1 MFKSKKVIVSG
12 ATGFIGQHLIPILL
26 KDGYEVLAISRSQ
39 KRAESFPWFKDVKFI
54 SYDFHSD
61 LQITETEVE
70 GFRGLIHLAWQDL
83 PNYDS
88 SVHLKKN
95 LPCSY
100 KFIESLLNKGVNQ
113 VLIAGTC
120 FEYGLKSGA
129 ISSSSTTEPTTLY
142 ATAKDTLR
150 KKLTSLSL
158 NKDFNLQWAR
168 IFYMFGKGQNSN
180 SIISQLD
187 FAIKNKQK
195 VFRMSGGEQIRDYLP
210 VEKAAEKLFY
220 LYKSGNKGIFNICSG
235 KPISIRNLVESYI
248 EKKNSNI
255 IPKYGYYPYSV
266 YEPMQ
271 FWGIQN
277 I

>member
-39 KRAESFPWFKDVKFI
+39 KRAETLPWFKDVKFV

-61 LQITETEVE
+61 QQITEVE

-95 LPCSY
+95 LPYSY
-100 KFIESLLNKGVNQ
+100 QFIESLINKGVNQ

-129 ISSSSTTEPTTLY
+129 ISSASTTEPTTLY

-235 KPISIRNLVESYI
+235 KPISIKNLVESYI

>member
-26 KDGYEVLAISRSQ
+26 KDGYEVLAISRNR
-39 KRAESFPWFKDVKFI
+39 KRAEFLPWFKDVKFI

-61 LQITETEVE
+61 QQITKVE

-88 SVHLKKN
+88 SIHVKKN

-100 KFIESLLNKGVNQ
+100 RFIDSLIDKGVNQ

-129 ISSSSTTEPTTLY
+129 ISSSSTTEPTTQY
-142 ATAKDTLR
+142 AIAKDTLR
-150 KKLTSLSL
+150 KKLTLLSFK
-158 NKDFNLQWAR
+158 KDFNLQWAR

-187 FAIKNKQK
+187 FAIKNNQK
-195 VFRMSGGEQIRDYLP
+195 VFHMSGGEQLRDYLP
-210 VEKAAEKLFY
+210 VEKASEKLSN

-255 IPKYGYYPYSV
+255 VPKYGYYPYSV

>member
-26 KDGYEVLAISRSQ
+26 KDGYEVLAISRNQ
-39 KRAESFPWFKDVKFI
+39 KRAEFLPWFKDVKFI

-61 LQITETEVE
+61 QQITKVE

-88 SVHLKKN
+88 SIHVKKN

-100 KFIESLLNKGVNQ
+100 RFIDSLIDKGVNQ

-129 ISSSSTTEPTTLY
+129 ISSSSTKEPTTQY
-142 ATAKDTLR
+142 AIAKDTLR
-150 KKLTSLSL
+150 KKLTLLSFK
-158 NKDFNLQWAR
+158 KDFNLQWAR

-187 FAIKNKQK
+187 FAIKNNQK
-195 VFRMSGGEQIRDYLP
+195 VFHMSGGEQLRDYLP
-210 VEKAAEKLFY
+210 VEKASEKLSN

>member
-39 KRAESFPWFKDVKFI
+39 KRAESLPWFKDVKFV

-61 LQITETEVE
+61 QQITEVE

-235 KPISIRNLVESYI
+235 KPISIKNLVESYI

>member
-26 KDGYEVLAISRSQ
+26 KDGYEVLAISRNQ
-39 KRAESFPWFKDVKFI
+39 KRAEFLPWFKDVKFI

-61 LQITETEVE
+61 QQITKVE

-88 SVHLKKN
+88 SIHVKKN

-100 KFIESLLNKGVNQ
+100 RFIDSLIDKGVNQ

-129 ISSSSTTEPTTLY
+129 ISSSSTTEPTTQY
-142 ATAKDTLR
+142 AIAKDTLR
-150 KKLTSLSL
+150 KKLTLLSL
-158 NKDFNLQWAR
+158 KKDFNLQWAR

-187 FAIKNKQK
+187 FAIKNNQK
-195 VFRMSGGEQIRDYLP
+195 VFHMSGGEQLRDYLP
-210 VEKAAEKLFY
+210 VEKASEKLSN

>member
-12 ATGFIGQHLIPILL
+12 ASGFIGQHLIPILL
-26 KDGYEVLAISRSQ
+26 KDGYEVLAISRNR
-39 KRAESFPWFKDVKFI
+39 KRAEFLPWFKDVKFI

-61 LQITETEVE
+61 QQITKVE

-88 SVHLKKN
+88 SIHVKKN

-100 KFIESLLNKGVNQ
+100 RFIDSLIDKGVNQ

-129 ISSSSTTEPTTLY
+129 ISSSSTTEPTTQY
-142 ATAKDTLR
+142 AIAKDTLR
-150 KKLTSLSL
+150 KKLTLLSFK
-158 NKDFNLQWAR
+158 KDFNLQWAR

-187 FAIKNKQK
+187 FAIKNNQK
-195 VFRMSGGEQIRDYLP
+195 VFHMSGGEQLRDYLP
-210 VEKAAEKLFY
+210 VEKASEKLSN

-266 YEPMQ
+266 Y
-271 FWGIQN
+271 
-277 I
+277 

>member
-26 KDGYEVLAISRSQ
+26 KDGYEVLAISRNQ
-39 KRAESFPWFKDVKFI
+39 KRAEFLPWFKDVKFI

-61 LQITETEVE
+61 QQITKVE

-88 SVHLKKN
+88 SIHVKKN

-100 KFIESLLNKGVNQ
+100 RFIDSLLDKGVNQ

-129 ISSSSTTEPTTLY
+129 ISSSSTTEPTTQY
-142 ATAKDTLR
+142 AIAKDTLR
-150 KKLTSLSL
+150 KKLTLLSFK
-158 NKDFNLQWAR
+158 KDFNLQWAR

-187 FAIKNKQK
+187 FAIKNNQK
-195 VFRMSGGEQIRDYLP
+195 VFLMSGGEQLRDYLP
-210 VEKAAEKLFY
+210 VEKASEKLSN

>member
-26 KDGYEVLAISRSQ
+26 KDGYEVLAISRNQ
-39 KRAESFPWFKDVKFI
+39 KRAEFLPWFKDVKFI

-61 LQITETEVE
+61 QQITKVE

-88 SVHLKKN
+88 SIHVKKN

-100 KFIESLLNKGVNQ
+100 RFIDSLIDKGVNQ

-129 ISSSSTTEPTTLY
+129 ISSSSTTEPTTQY
-142 ATAKDTLR
+142 AIAKDTLR
-150 KKLTSLSL
+150 KKLTLLSFK
-158 NKDFNLQWAR
+158 KDFNLQWAR

-187 FAIKNKQK
+187 FAIKNNQK
-195 VFRMSGGEQIRDYLP
+195 VFLMSGGEQLRDYLP
-210 VEKAAEKLFY
+210 VEKASEKLSN

>member
-39 KRAESFPWFKDVKFI
+39 KRAESLPWFKDVKFV

-61 LQITETEVE
+61 QQITEVE

-88 SVHLKKN
+88 SIHVKKN

-100 KFIESLLNKGVNQ
+100 TFIESLLNKGVNQ

-150 KKLTSLSL
+150 KKLTLLSFK
-158 NKDFNLQWAR
+158 KDFNLQWAR

-187 FAIKNKQK
+187 FAIKNNQK
-195 VFRMSGGEQIRDYLP
+195 VFHMSGGEQLRDYLP
-210 VEKAAEKLFY
+210 VEKASEKLSN

>member
-1 MFKSKKVIVSG
+1 MFRSKKVIVSG

-26 KDGYEVLAISRSQ
+26 KDGYEVLAISRNQ
-39 KRAESFPWFKDVKFI
+39 KRAEFLPWFKDVKFI

-61 LQITETEVE
+61 QQITKVE

-95 LPCSY
+95 LPYSY
-100 KFIESLLNKGVNQ
+100 QFIESLINKGVNQ

-129 ISSSSTTEPTTLY
+129 ISSSSTTEPTTQY
-142 ATAKDTLR
+142 AIAKDTLR
-150 KKLTSLSL
+150 KKLTLLSFK
-158 NKDFNLQWAR
+158 KDFNLQWAR

-187 FAIKNKQK
+187 FAIKNNQK
-195 VFRMSGGEQIRDYLP
+195 VFHMSGGEQLRDYLP
-210 VEKAAEKLFY
+210 VEKASEKLSN

>member
-39 KRAESFPWFKDVKFI
+39 KRAESLPWFKDVKFV

-61 LQITETEVE
+61 QQITEVE

-129 ISSSSTTEPTTLY
+129 ISSYSTTEPTTLY

-235 KPISIRNLVESYI
+235 KPISIKNLVESYI

>member
-26 KDGYEVLAISRSQ
+26 KDGYEVLAISRNQ
-39 KRAESFPWFKDVKFI
+39 KRAEFLPWFKDVKFI

-61 LQITETEVE
+61 QQITKVE

-88 SVHLKKN
+88 SIHVKKN

-100 KFIESLLNKGVNQ
+100 RFIDSLIDKGVNQ

-129 ISSSSTTEPTTLY
+129 ISSSSTTEPTTQY
-142 ATAKDTLR
+142 AIAKDTLR
-150 KKLTSLSL
+150 KKLTLLSFK
-158 NKDFNLQWAR
+158 KDFNLQWAR

-195 VFRMSGGEQIRDYLP
+195 VFHMSGGEQLRDYLP
-210 VEKAAEKLFY
+210 VEKAAEKLSN

>member
-26 KDGYEVLAISRSQ
+26 KDGYEVLAISRNQ
-39 KRAESFPWFKDVKFI
+39 KRAEFLPCFKDVKFI

-61 LQITETEVE
+61 QQITKVDC
-70 GFRGLIHLAWQDL
+70 FRGLIHLAWQDL

-88 SVHLKKN
+88 SIHVKKN

-100 KFIESLLNKGVNQ
+100 RFIDSLIDKGVNQ

-129 ISSSSTTEPTTLY
+129 ISSSSTTEPTTQY
-142 ATAKDTLR
+142 AIAKDTLR
-150 KKLTSLSL
+150 KKLTLLSFK
-158 NKDFNLQWAR
+158 KDFNLQWAR

-187 FAIKNKQK
+187 FAIKNNQK
-195 VFRMSGGEQIRDYLP
+195 VFHMSGGEQLRDYLP

>member
-12 ATGFIGQHLIPILL
+12 ASGFIGQHLIPILL
-26 KDGYEVLAISRSQ
+26 KDGYEVLAISRNR
-39 KRAESFPWFKDVKFI
+39 KRAEFLPWFKDVKFI

-61 LQITETEVE
+61 QQITKVD

-88 SVHLKKN
+88 SIHVKKN

-100 KFIESLLNKGVNQ
+100 RFIDSLIDKGVNQ

-129 ISSSSTTEPTTLY
+129 ISSSSTTEPTTQY
-142 ATAKDTLR
+142 AIAKDTLR
-150 KKLTSLSL
+150 KKLTLLSFK
-158 NKDFNLQWAR
+158 KDFNLQWAR

-187 FAIKNKQK
+187 FAIKNNQK
-195 VFRMSGGEQIRDYLP
+195 VFHMSGGEQLRDYLP
-210 VEKAAEKLFY
+210 VEKASEKLSN

-255 IPKYGYYPYSV
+255 VPKYGYYPYSV

>member
-26 KDGYEVLAISRSQ
+26 KDGYEVLAISRNR
-39 KRAESFPWFKDVKFI
+39 KRAEFLPWFKDVKFI
-54 SYDFHSD
+54 YYDFHSHQ
-61 LQITETEVE
+61 QITKVD

-88 SVHLKKN
+88 SIHVKKN

-100 KFIESLLNKGVNQ
+100 RFIDSLIDKGVNQ

-129 ISSSSTTEPTTLY
+129 ISSSSTTEPTTQY
-142 ATAKDTLR
+142 AIAKDTLR
-150 KKLTSLSL
+150 KKLTLLSFK
-158 NKDFNLQWAR
+158 KDFNLQWAR

-187 FAIKNKQK
+187 FAIKNNQK
-195 VFRMSGGEQIRDYLP
+195 VFHMSGGEQLRDYLP
-210 VEKAAEKLFY
+210 VEKASEKLSN

>member
-1 MFKSKKVIVSG
+1 MLKSKKVIVSG

-26 KDGYEVLAISRSQ
+26 KDGYEVLAISRNR
-39 KRAESFPWFKDVKFI
+39 KRAESLPWFKDVKFI
-54 SYDFHSD
+54 SYDFHSNHE
-61 LQITETEVE
+61 INEVQ
-70 GFRGLIHLAWQDL
+70 GFKGLIHLAWQDL
-83 PNYDS
+83 PNYNS
-88 SVHLKKN
+88 SIHMKKN

-100 KFIESLLNKGVNQ
+100 KFVEALLNKGVHQ

-129 ISSSSTTEPTTLY
+129 ISSSSTTEPTTQY
-142 ATAKDTLR
+142 AIAKDTLR
-150 KKLTSLSL
+150 KKLTLLSL
-158 NKDFNLQWAR
+158 KKDFNLQWAR

-187 FAIKNKQK
+187 FAIKNNQK
-195 VFRMSGGEQIRDYLP
+195 VFHMSGGEQLRDYLP
-210 VEKAAEKLFY
+210 VEKASEKLSN

-248 EKKNSNI
+248 EKKNSSI

>member
-26 KDGYEVLAISRSQ
+26 KDGYEVLAISRNQ
-39 KRAESFPWFKDVKFI
+39 KRAEFLPWFKDVKFI

-61 LQITETEVE
+61 QQITKVE

-88 SVHLKKN
+88 SIHVKKN
-95 LPCSY
+95 LPRSY
-100 KFIESLLNKGVNQ
+100 EFIESLLNKGVNQ
-113 VLIAGTC
+113 VLVAGTC

-150 KKLTSLSL
+150 KKLSLLSL

-187 FAIKNKQK
+187 LAIKNKQK
-195 VFRMSGGEQIRDYLP
+195 VFHMSGGEQLRDYLP
-210 VEKAAEKLFY
+210 VEKAAEKLSN
-220 LYKSGNKGIFNICSG
+220 LYKSGNQGIFNICSG
-235 KPISIRNLVESYI
+235 KPISIKNLVESYI
-248 EKKNSNI
+248 EKNNSNI

>member
-12 ATGFIGQHLIPILL
+12 ATGFIGQHLVPILL
-26 KDGYEVLAISRSQ
+26 KDGYEVLAISRNQ
-39 KRAESFPWFKDVKFI
+39 KRAEFLPWFKDVKFI

-61 LQITETEVE
+61 QQITKVE

-88 SVHLKKN
+88 SIHVKKN

-100 KFIESLLNKGVNQ
+100 RFIDSLIDKGVNQ

-129 ISSSSTTEPTTLY
+129 ISSSSTTEPTTQY
-142 ATAKDTLR
+142 AIAKDTLR
-150 KKLTSLSL
+150 KKLTLLSFK
-158 NKDFNLQWAR
+158 KDFNLQWAR

-187 FAIKNKQK
+187 FAIKNNQK
-195 VFRMSGGEQIRDYLP
+195 VFHMSGGEQLRDYLP
-210 VEKAAEKLFY
+210 VEKASEKLSN

>member
-26 KDGYEVLAISRSQ
+26 KDGYEVLAISRNQ
-39 KRAESFPWFKDVKFI
+39 KRAEFLPWFKDVKFI

-61 LQITETEVE
+61 KQITKVE

-88 SVHLKKN
+88 SIHVKKN

-100 KFIESLLNKGVNQ
+100 RFIDSLLDKGVNQ

-129 ISSSSTTEPTTLY
+129 ISSSSTTEPTTQY
-142 ATAKDTLR
+142 AIAKDTLR
-150 KKLTSLSL
+150 KKLTLLSFK
-158 NKDFNLQWAR
+158 KDFNLQWAR

-187 FAIKNKQK
+187 FAIKNNQK
-195 VFRMSGGEQIRDYLP
+195 VFHMSGGEQLRDYLP
-210 VEKAAEKLFY
+210 VEKASEKLSN

>member
-39 KRAESFPWFKDVKFI
+39 KRAESLPWFKDVKFV

-61 LQITETEVE
+61 QQITEVE

-88 SVHLKKN
+88 SIHVKKN

-100 KFIESLLNKGVNQ
+100 RFIDSLIDKGVNQ

-129 ISSSSTTEPTTLY
+129 ISSSSTTEPITLY

-235 KPISIRNLVESYI
+235 KPISIKNLVESYI

>member
-26 KDGYEVLAISRSQ
+26 KNRYEVLAISRNR
-39 KRAESFPWFKDVKFI
+39 KRAESLPWFKYVKYI

-61 LQITETEVE
+61 QHIKDVD
-70 GFRGLIHLAWQDL
+70 GFKGLIHLAWQDL

-88 SVHLKKN
+88 SIHVKKN

-100 KFIESLLNKGVNQ
+100 RFIDSLIDKGVNQ

-129 ISSSSTTEPTTLY
+129 ISSSSTTEPTTQY
-142 ATAKDTLR
+142 AIAKDTLR
-150 KKLTSLSL
+150 KKLTLLSFK
-158 NKDFNLQWAR
+158 KDFNLQWAR

-187 FAIKNKQK
+187 FAIKNNQK
-195 VFRMSGGEQIRDYLP
+195 VFHMSGGEQLRDYLP
-210 VEKAAEKLFY
+210 VEKASEKLSN

>member
-39 KRAESFPWFKDVKFI
+39 KRAETLPWFKDVKFV

-61 LQITETEVE
+61 QQITEVE

-88 SVHLKKN
+88 SIHVKKN

-100 KFIESLLNKGVNQ
+100 RFIDSLIDKGVNQ

-129 ISSSSTTEPTTLY
+129 ISSSSTTEPTTQY
-142 ATAKDTLR
+142 AIAKDTLR
-150 KKLTSLSL
+150 KKLSLLSL

-187 FAIKNKQK
+187 FAIKNNQK
-195 VFRMSGGEQIRDYLP
+195 VFHMSGGEQLRDYLP
-210 VEKAAEKLFY
+210 VEKASEKLSN

>member
-1 MFKSKKVIVSG
+1 MFKTKKVIVSG

-39 KRAESFPWFKDVKFI
+39 KRAESLPWFKDVKFV
-54 SYDFHSD
+54 SHDFHSD
-61 LQITETEVE
+61 QQIIEVE

-88 SVHLKKN
+88 SIHVKKN

-187 FAIKNKQK
+187 FAIKNNQK
-195 VFRMSGGEQIRDYLP
+195 VFHMSGGEQLRDYLP
-210 VEKAAEKLFY
+210 VEKAAEKLSN

-255 IPKYGYYPYSV
+255 IPRYGYYPYSV

>member
-39 KRAESFPWFKDVKFI
+39 KRAETLPWFKDVKFV

-61 LQITETEVE
+61 QQITEVE

-100 KFIESLLNKGVNQ
+100 TFIESLLNKGVNQ

-129 ISSSSTTEPTTLY
+129 ISSTSTTNPTTLY

-210 VEKAAEKLFY
+210 VEKAAEKLSY

>member
-26 KDGYEVLAISRSQ
+26 KDGYEVLAISRNQ
-39 KRAESFPWFKDVKFI
+39 KRAEFLPWFKDVKFI

-61 LQITETEVE
+61 QQITKVE

-88 SVHLKKN
+88 SIHVKKN

-100 KFIESLLNKGVNQ
+100 KFIESLIDKGVNQ

-129 ISSSSTTEPTTLY
+129 ISSSSTTEPTTQY
-142 ATAKDTLR
+142 AIAKDTLR
-150 KKLTSLSL
+150 KKLTLLSFK
-158 NKDFNLQWAR
+158 KDFNLQWAR

-187 FAIKNKQK
+187 FAIKNNQK
-195 VFRMSGGEQIRDYLP
+195 VFHMSGGEQLRDYLP
-210 VEKAAEKLFY
+210 VEKASEKLY
-220 LYKSGNKGIFNICSG
+220 NLYKSGNKGIFNICSG

>member
-26 KDGYEVLAISRSQ
+26 KDGYEVLAISRNQ
-39 KRAESFPWFKDVKFI
+39 KRAEFLPWFKDVKFV

-61 LQITETEVE
+61 QQITEVE

-100 KFIESLLNKGVNQ
+100 RFIDSLIDKGVNQ

-129 ISSSSTTEPTTLY
+129 ISSSSTTEPTTQY
-142 ATAKDTLR
+142 AIAKDTLR
-150 KKLTSLSL
+150 KKLTLLSFK
-158 NKDFNLQWAR
+158 KDFNLQWAR

-187 FAIKNKQK
+187 FAIKNNQK
-195 VFRMSGGEQIRDYLP
+195 VFHMSGGEQLRDYLP
-210 VEKAAEKLFY
+210 VEKASEKLSN

>member
-39 KRAESFPWFKDVKFI
+39 KRAESLPWFKDVKFV

-61 LQITETEVE
+61 QQITEVE

-129 ISSSSTTEPTTLY
+129 ISSSSTTEPTTQY
-142 ATAKDTLR
+142 AIAKDTLR
-150 KKLTSLSL
+150 KKLTLLSL
-158 NKDFNLQWAR
+158 KKDFNLQWAR

-187 FAIKNKQK
+187 FAIKNNQK
-195 VFRMSGGEQIRDYLP
+195 VFHMSGGEQLRDYLP
-210 VEKAAEKLFY
+210 VEKASEKLSN

-235 KPISIRNLVESYI
+235 KPISIKNLVESYI